1 MSDLHNVDAVRRTG
15 GNSDELTTDSVTRP
29 AELVALDGC
38 HNVTLNTAHSHTQGK
53 KLQRECFAGATG
65 TDEVQVGVFIFLG
78 VEQVHNAQ
86 RVIMTV
92 DAEQHAGIIR

>member
-1 MSDLHNVDAVRRTG
+1 MSDLHNVDAVRRTRS
-15 GNSDELTTDSVTRP
+15 NSDELTTDSVTRP
-29 AELVALDGC
+29 TELVSLDGC

-65 TDEVQVGVFIFLG
+65 TDKVQISVFVFLG
-78 VEQVHNAQ
+78 IEQVHNAQ

-92 DAEQHAGIIR
+92 DTEQYAGIIR

>member
-1 MSDLHNVDAVRRTG
+1 MPDLHNVNAVRRTR
-15 GNSDELTTDSVTRP
+15 GNADELTTDSVTSP
-29 AELVALDGC
+29 SKLVSLNRS
-38 HNVTLNTAHSHTQGK
+38 HNVTLNATHSHTQGK

-65 TDEVQVGVFIFLG
+65 TNEVQVGVFIFLG

-92 DAEQHAGIIR
+92 DTKQHAGIIR